1 MHFLKDKKRTLQE
14 KAKLKNEAKS
24 VRSSN
29 NFFTRLEEEIKS
41 SLNKK
46 KRENNKETLFQDKK
60 LQHLKL

>member
-1 MHFLKDKKRTLQE
+1 MHLLKDKKRTLQE
-14 KAKLKNEAKS
+14 KAKQRNEAKS

-29 NFFTRLEEEIKS
+29 KFFTHLEEEIKS

-46 KRENNKETLFQDKK
+46 KRENNRENLLQDKK